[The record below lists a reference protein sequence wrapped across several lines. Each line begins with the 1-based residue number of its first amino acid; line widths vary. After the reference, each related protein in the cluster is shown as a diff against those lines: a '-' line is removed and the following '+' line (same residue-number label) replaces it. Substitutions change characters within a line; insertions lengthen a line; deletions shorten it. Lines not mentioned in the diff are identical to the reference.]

1 MPSLS
6 FFAESPHQYRCVY
19 DLDVMGTKRSIVFA
33 GLVFIVGSAFC
44 FSQTP
49 ESTRQQIE
57 LHTQKA
63 QAFLQAKKPDLAIP
77 EFQAVVALDPAN
89 VNALANL
96 GVLLFFRGDYTGAS
110 PKLRA
115 ALSLQP
121 NLPKIQVLLGM
132 SEKRGGE
139 PANALKDLEAS
150 FPSIEEKRLRVEA
163 GMELIEL
170 YTASNDLDKAA
181 TIVTQL
187 RQVDP
192 ENQEIL
198 YAAYRIHSDLAGEA
212 MLTLSLVAPDS
223 AQMRQIMAHEQ
234 ARQGHDANAI
244 AQYQKAIAIDP
255 KLPGIHF
262 ELAELLANS
271 QDIKTRDQAEAEY
284 KAALVE
290 NRFDEKAQS
299 KLGDVYTKQGNLQ
312 KAYDAYSQAVRL
324 QPDDPDANFGLAKT
338 LISMEQPAKALPVL
352 ERVVQL
358 DPTNSA
364 AHFRLSTLYREQ
376 GRPVD
381 AKHEVDEYKK
391 YKEMKEK
398 LQAIYK
404 EMQVQPSVKS
414 NDDQNER

>member
-1 MPSLS
+1 MS
-6 FFAESPHQYRCVY
+6 
-19 DLDVMGTKRSIVFA
+19 TKRGAVCA
-33 GLVFIVGSAFC
+33 GIILIASCVLC

-57 LHTQKA
+57 SHTQQA
-63 QAFLQAKKPDLAIP
+63 QAFLQEKKPDLAIP
-77 EFQAVVALDPAN
+77 EFQAVVALDPDN
-89 VNALANL
+89 LNARANL
-96 GVLLFFRGDYTGAS
+96 GVLLFFRGDYAQAA
-110 PKLRA
+110 PNLRA

-132 SEKRGGE
+132 SEKRTGD

-150 FPSIEEKRLRVEA
+150 YPLIEDNHVRVEA

-181 TIVTQL
+181 VIVGQL
-187 RQVDP
+187 RQAAPDNKEV
-192 ENQEIL
+192 L

-212 MLTLSLVAPDS
+212 MLALSLVAPDS
-223 AQMRQIMAHEQ
+223 AQMHQIMAHEE
-234 ARQGHDANAI
+234 ARQGHDAVAI
-244 AQYQKAIAIDP
+244 TQFQKAIAIDP

-271 QDIKTRDQAEAEY
+271 QDMKTRDSAEAEY
-284 KAALVE
+284 KAALAA
-290 NRFDEKAQS
+290 NRFDEKAQA
-299 KLGDVYTKQGNLQ
+299 KLGDVYTKQGNLE
-312 KAYDAYSQAVRL
+312 KAYEAYTQALLL

-352 ERVVQL
+352 ERAVQL
-358 DPTNSA
+358 DPTNAA

-376 GRPVD
+376 GRPND
-381 AKHEVDEYKK
+381 AKHEVEEYKK

-398 LQAIYK
+398 LQGIYK
-404 EMQVQPSVKS
+404 EMQVQPAAKL
-414 NDDQNER
+414 NDEPNEP

>member
-1 MPSLS
+1 MS
-6 FFAESPHQYRCVY
+6 
-19 DLDVMGTKRSIVFA
+19 TKRGAVCA
-33 GLVFIVGSAFC
+33 GIILIASCVLC

-57 LHTQKA
+57 SHTQQA
-63 QAFLQAKKPDLAIP
+63 QAFLQEKKPDLAIP
-77 EFQAVVALDPAN
+77 EFQAVVALDPDN
-89 VNALANL
+89 LNARANL
-96 GVLLFFRGDYTGAS
+96 GVLLFFRGDYAQAA
-110 PKLRA
+110 PNLRA

-132 SEKRGGE
+132 SEKRTGD

-150 FPSIEEKRLRVEA
+150 YPLIEDNHVRVEA

-181 TIVTQL
+181 VIVGQL
-187 RQVDP
+187 RQAAPDNKEV
-192 ENQEIL
+192 L

-212 MLTLSLVAPDS
+212 MLALSLVAPDS
-223 AQMRQIMAHEQ
+223 AQMHQIMAHEE
-234 ARQGHDANAI
+234 ARQGHDAVAI
-244 AQYQKAIAIDP
+244 AQFQKAIAIDP

-271 QDIKTRDQAEAEY
+271 QDMKTRDSAEAEY
-284 KAALVE
+284 KAALAA
-290 NRFDEKAQS
+290 NRFDEKAQA
-299 KLGDVYTKQGNLQ
+299 KLGDVYTKQGNLE
-312 KAYDAYSQAVRL
+312 KAYEAYTQALLL

-352 ERVVQL
+352 ERAVQL
-358 DPTNSA
+358 DPTNAA

-376 GRPVD
+376 GRPND
-381 AKHEVDEYKK
+381 AKHEVEEYKK

-398 LQAIYK
+398 LQGIYK
-404 EMQVQPSVKS
+404 EMQVQPAAKL
-414 NDDQNER
+414 NDEPNEP